1 MKIEAVMNKAVVS
14 LSPDDTILKASL
26 KLSEKSISGA
36 PVVDA
41 EGKLIG
47 IFTEADVFKSMKIS
61 KKALKLIY
69 PSLTS
74 VSVSFQE
81 LETEQEALAAYREV
95 ENLKVGD
102 VMTTEVITAH
112 PDEEL
117 RDAIKRM
124 VSKCINR
131 LPVVDENN
139 KVIGIITRGDILKG
153 IAMES
158 NNHNS
163 HQ

>member
-1 MKIEAVMNKAVVS
+1 MKIEAVMNKGVIS
-14 LSPDDTILKASL
+14 LSPDDTILQASL
-26 KLSEKSISGA
+26 KLSEKNISGA
-36 PVVDA
+36 PVVNAD
-41 EGKLIG
+41 GILIG
-47 IFTEADVFKSMKIS
+47 IFSEADVFKSMKIS

-74 VSVSFQE
+74 VSVAFQE
-81 LETEQEALAAYREV
+81 QETEQEAVDAYKEV

-112 PDEEL
+112 PGEEL

-124 VSKCINR
+124 VSKGINR
-131 LPVVDENN
+131 LPVVDGNK

>member
-1 MKIEAVMNKAVVS
+1 MKIEAVMNKAVIS

-26 KLSEKSISGA
+26 TLLEKDISGA

-41 EGKLIG
+41 EGTLVG
-47 IFTEADVFKSMKIS
+47 IFSETDVFRSMKIS
-61 KKALKLIY
+61 KKALRLIY

-74 VSVSFQE
+74 VSVAFQE
-81 LETEQEALAAYREV
+81 QETEQEALAAYREV

-102 VMTTEVITAH
+102 VMTTEVFSVH
-112 PDEEL
+112 PEEEL
-117 RDAIKRM
+117 KDAIKLM
-124 VSKCINR
+124 VSKDIKR
-131 LPVVDENN
+131 LPVIDGNN

>member
-1 MKIEAVMNKAVVS
+1 MKIESVMNKAVVS

-26 KLSEKSISGA
+26 KLSEKNISGA

-47 IFTEADVFKSMKIS
+47 IFSEADVFKSMKIS
-61 KKALKLIY
+61 KKALRLIY

-74 VSVSFQE
+74 VSVAFQE
-81 LETEQEALAAYREV
+81 QETEQGALDAYKEV

-102 VMTTEVITAH
+102 IMTTEVITAH

-117 RDAIKRM
+117 RDAIKLM
-124 VSKCINR
+124 VSKGINR
-131 LPVVDENN
+131 IPVIDGNK

-158 NNHNS
+158 NNHNN

>member
-1 MKIEAVMNKAVVS
+1 MKIEAVMNKAVIS

-36 PVVDA
+36 PVVNA
-41 EGKLIG
+41 EGTLVG
-47 IFTEADVFKSMKIS
+47 IFSEADVFKSMKIS
-61 KKALKLIY
+61 KKALRLIY

-74 VSVSFQE
+74 VSVAFQE
-81 LETEQEALAAYREV
+81 QETEQEALAAYKEV

-102 VMTTEVITAH
+102 VMTTEVFTAH
-112 PDEEL
+112 PDDEL
-117 RDAIKRM
+117 RDAIKLM
-124 VSKCINR
+124 VSKSINR
-131 LPVVDENN
+131 LPVINGNN

>member
-1 MKIEAVMNKAVVS
+1 MKIEAVMNKAVVT

-26 KLSEKSISGA
+26 KLSEKNISGA
-36 PVVDA
+36 PVVNA
-41 EGKLIG
+41 EGTLIG
-47 IFTEADVFKSMKIS
+47 IFSEADVFKSMKIS

-74 VSVSFQE
+74 VSVAFQE
-81 LETEQEALAAYREV
+81 LETEQGAVDAYREV

-102 VMTTEVITAH
+102 VMTTEVVTAR
-112 PDEEL
+112 PDEEI

-124 VSKCINR
+124 VSQGINR
-131 LPVVDENN
+131 LPVIDGNN
-139 KVIGIITRGDILKG
+139 KVVGIITRGDILKG

-158 NNHNS
+158 NNHNN
-163 HQ
+163 HP

>member
-26 KLSEKSISGA
+26 KLSEKNISGA
-36 PVVDA
+36 PVVSS
-41 EGKLIG
+41 EGMLIG
-47 IFTEADVFKSMKIS
+47 IFSEADVFKSMKIS
-61 KKALKLIY
+61 KKALRLIY

-74 VSVSFQE
+74 VSVAFQE
-81 LETEQEALAAYREV
+81 QETEQEALAAYKEV

-102 VMTTEVITAH
+102 VMTTEVISAR
-112 PDEEL
+112 PNEEI

-124 VSKCINR
+124 VSKGINR
-131 LPVVDENN
+131 LPVIDENN

-158 NNHNS
+158 NNHNG
-163 HQ
+163 QK